1 MDLPSSAHFLYIPG
15 VLILGTVLG
24 FIWGAKATREAFAI
38 EAKRAEERAQR
49 KAARAAEKETARAAE
64 RANEPPSSGS

>member
-15 VLILGTVLG
+15 VLILGAVLG

-49 KAARAAEKETARAAE
+49 KAKRAMETAAEK
-64 RANEPPSSGS
+64 ANEPPSGS

>member
-1 MDLPSSAHFLYIPG
+1 VDLPSSAHFLYIPG

-24 FIWGAKATREAFAI
+24 FIWGAKATREAFTL

-49 KAARAAEKETARAAE
+49 KAARAAEVAA
-64 RANEPPSSGS
+64 AGQTKPSPPQGT

>member
-49 KAARAAEKETARAAE
+49 KAKRAAETAAE
-64 RANEPPSSGS
+64 KAGEPPAAP

>member
-24 FIWGAKATREAFAI
+24 FIWGAKATREAFAL

-49 KAARAAEKETARAAE
+49 KARRAAETAGE
-64 RANEPPSSGS
+64 KANEPPSAP

>member
-24 FIWGAKATREAFAI
+24 FIWGAKATREAFVI

-49 KAARAAEKETARAAE
+49 KAKRAIETAAEKAATS
-64 RANEPPSSGS
+64 NEPPSGS